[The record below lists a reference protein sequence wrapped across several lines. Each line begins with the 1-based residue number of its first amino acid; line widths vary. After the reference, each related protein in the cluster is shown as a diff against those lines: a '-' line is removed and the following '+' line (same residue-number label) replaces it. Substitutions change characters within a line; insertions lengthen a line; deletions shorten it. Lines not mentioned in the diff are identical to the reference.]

1 MSKCRHKLT
10 SGTLLKIDKTKLS
23 IKVCDI
29 CRIVRLEIKQ
39 EIELPVDTFVKDWNS
54 TMRKLVK

>member
-10 SGTLLKIDKTKLS
+10 PGTLLKIDKTKLS